1 MMTWAPGFWSAQGRA
16 RDSLVGRAWRTGF
29 WSAQGRGAFLN
40 SSTPQFLN
48 FPPYLIGALLRLF
61 NVRDFEST
69 GLAGGFDAQVAD
81 APHLLAERATDR
93 DVLNL
98 GQLDGLHGGAEDAGL
113 VPQLAVFQFPAGALA
128 FDVLA
133 DGPQQQQG
141 RRGDG
146 HEHAAVLRR
155 RPPHER
161 GNQQNRHCRIS
172 QVNESHCRT
181 NFDCSHVSPSL
192 SEVLVSR
199 ASRRVSTRHATVRS
213 PRYGSFGTSPLR
225 RKVGALGVF

>member
-1 MMTWAPGFWSAQGRA
+1 
-16 RDSLVGRAWRTGF
+16 
-29 WSAQGRGAFLN
+29 
-40 SSTPQFLN
+40 
-48 FPPYLIGALLRLF
+48 
-61 NVRDFEST
+61 
-69 GLAGGFDAQVAD
+69 
-81 APHLLAERATDR
+81 
-93 DVLNL
+93 
-98 GQLDGLHGGAEDAGL
+98 
-113 VPQLAVFQFPAGALA
+113 
-128 FDVLA
+128 
-133 DGPQQQQG
+133 QQQQG

-225 RKVGALGVF
+225 RKVGALGVFFAFSSACFSSVLRFSTSAGVMEASRCFFWRASSSTTRCARSLRSCCDSSRLSCVASRASFRTKSNRRRSFTGLAENSWSIARNSFSRSATWPTP